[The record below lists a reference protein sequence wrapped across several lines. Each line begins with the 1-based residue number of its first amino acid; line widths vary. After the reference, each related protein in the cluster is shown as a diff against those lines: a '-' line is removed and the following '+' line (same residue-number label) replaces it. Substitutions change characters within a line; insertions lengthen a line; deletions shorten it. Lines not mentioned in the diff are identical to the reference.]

1 MSRDHVY
8 INGKWCKG
16 EGEKRAM
23 INPSN
28 EEVII
33 EINEA
38 SQQQAVEAIQAAR
51 HAFRYTDWP
60 SNPARRTAA
69 LRQLADL
76 LEKSAETFA
85 SIETLNTGKPI
96 RESRLDVSDSIHCL
110 RYYADFVEQ
119 RTVQEKRRAD
129 GTTSKVIEAPIGVCA
144 LIVPWNFPL
153 LLGIWKIAPA
163 LAAGNTI
170 VFKPSE
176 LTPLSLL
183 ELTKLI
189 DSIGLPPGVFNL
201 VPGGGSPVGE
211 TLVTHPD
218 VEKISFTGGTETGRW
233 IYEQCARR
241 LKRVSL
247 ELGGKSPLLIFDDA
261 DLTSTIEWALFA
273 SFLNQGEV
281 CVAASR
287 ILVQRRVYDSFIDQL
302 IKRLASL
309 HIGDPFEENT
319 EMGPLISSS
328 HLEKVET
335 YIQIGLQEGAVLLQ
349 GGERIKERGYYLTP
363 AVFAHVRQDMRL
375 VQEEI
380 FGPVITVQ
388 PFEHD
393 EEAIGLANDTIY
405 GLAAGIFSRD
415 LERAE
420 QIAGKLRAGTIWI
433 NSYHTPYVDAPWGGF
448 KQSGIGR
455 ELGPQGFAAFTE
467 TKHVNISQH
476 GKQLGWYS
484 SYS

>member
-76 LEKSAETFA
+76 LEKSAEIFA

>member
-1 MSRDHVY
+1 MAQDHVY
-8 INGKWCKG
+8 INGKWYKG
-16 EGEKRAM
+16 EGEKRAV

-38 SQQQAVEAIQAAR
+38 SQQQTVEAIQAAR
-51 HAFRYTDWP
+51 HAFQYTDWP
-60 SNPARRTAA
+60 SNPARRIAV

-76 LEKSAETFA
+76 LEQNAETFA
-85 SIETLNTGKPI
+85 AIETLNTGKPI
-96 RESRLDVSDSIHCL
+96 RESRLDVSDSIQCL

-119 RTVQEKRRAD
+119 RTIEEKKRTD
-129 GTTSKVIEAPIGVCA
+129 GTTSKVIEEPIGVCA

-153 LLGIWKIAPA
+153 LLGIWKLAPA
-163 LAAGNTI
+163 LAAGNTV

-176 LTPLSLL
+176 LTPLSFI

-201 VPGGGSPVGE
+201 VLGSGSPVGE

-218 VEKISFTGGTETGRW
+218 VEKISFTGGTKTGRW
-233 IYEQCARR
+233 IYEQCARG

-261 DLTSTIEWALFA
+261 DLTSTVEWALFA
-273 SFLNQGEV
+273 SFFNQGEV

-287 ILVQRRVYDSFIDQL
+287 ILVQRRVYNSFIDQL
-302 IKRLASL
+302 TQRLASL
-309 HIGDPFEENT
+309 RIGDPFAENT

-328 HLEKVET
+328 HLKKVET

-363 AVFAHVRQDMRL
+363 AVFTHVRQDMRI

-380 FGPVITVQ
+380 FGPVITLQ

-393 EEAIGLANDTIY
+393 KEAIGLANDTIY

-433 NSYHTPYVDAPWGGF
+433 NSYHTPYVDAPWGGM

-476 GKQLGWYS
+476 GKPLGWYPS
-484 SYS
+484 RS

>member
-1 MSRDHVY
+1 MSNYHVY
-8 INGKWCKG
+8 INGTWHIG
-16 EGEKRAM
+16 NGEKRSI

-28 EEVII
+28 EKVIT
-33 EINEA
+33 EIDEA
-38 SQQQAVEAIQAAR
+38 SLQQTLEAIEAAR
-51 HAFRYTDWP
+51 HAFQYTNWSSNP
-60 SNPARRTAA
+60 SNRISV

-76 LEKSAETFA
+76 LEKNMEKFAYMET
-85 SIETLNTGKPI
+85 INTGKPI
-96 RESRLDVSDSIHCL
+96 RESRLDVSDSVQCL
-110 RYYADFVEQ
+110 RYYADFLEQ
-119 RTVQEKRRAD
+119 RTIKEKKMAD
-129 GTTSKVIEAPIGVCA
+129 GTTSKIIDEPIGVCA

-163 LAAGNTI
+163 FAAGNTI

-176 LTPLSLL
+176 LTPLSLI

-211 TLVTHPD
+211 TLVTHPH
-218 VEKISFTGGTETGRW
+218 VEKISFTGGTKTGRW
-233 IYEQCARR
+233 IYEQCASSF
-241 LKRVSL
+241 KRVSL
-247 ELGGKSPLLIFDDA
+247 ELGGKSPLLVLEDA
-261 DLTSTIEWALFA
+261 DLNNAVEWAMFA

-287 ILVQRRVYDSFIDQL
+287 ILVHENLYDSFIDKL
-302 IKRLASL
+302 IKRLDSL
-309 HIGDPFEENT
+309 HIGDPLDEKT

-328 HLEKVET
+328 HLEKVEM
-335 YIQIGLQEGAVLLQ
+335 YIQLGLQEGAVLLR
-349 GGERIKERGYYLTP
+349 GGERIKEQGYYLSP
-363 AVFAHVRQDMRL
+363 AVFVNVHQDMRI

-388 PFEHD
+388 RFKND
-393 EEAIGLANDTIY
+393 KEAIELANDTIY

-420 QIAGKLRAGTIWI
+420 QIARKLRAGTIWV

-455 ELGPQGFAAFTE
+455 ELGPQGFTAFTE
-467 TKHVNISQH
+467 TKHVNISQN
-476 GKQLGWYS
+476 GKLLGWYQ
-484 SYS
+484 

>member
-1 MSRDHVY
+1 M
-8 INGKWCKG
+8 
-16 EGEKRAM
+16 
-23 INPSN
+23 
-28 EEVII
+28 
-33 EINEA
+33 
-38 SQQQAVEAIQAAR
+38 
-51 HAFRYTDWP
+51 
-60 SNPARRTAA
+60 
-69 LRQLADL
+69 
-76 LEKSAETFA
+76 
-85 SIETLNTGKPI
+85 
-96 RESRLDVSDSIHCL
+96 
-110 RYYADFVEQ
+110 
-119 RTVQEKRRAD
+119 
-129 GTTSKVIEAPIGVCA
+129 
-144 LIVPWNFPL
+144 
-153 LLGIWKIAPA
+153 
-163 LAAGNTI
+163 
-170 VFKPSE
+170 
-176 LTPLSLL
+176 
-183 ELTKLI
+183 
-189 DSIGLPPGVFNL
+189 
-201 VPGGGSPVGE
+201 
-211 TLVTHPD
+211 
-218 VEKISFTGGTETGRW
+218 
-233 IYEQCARR
+233 
-241 LKRVSL
+241 
-247 ELGGKSPLLIFDDA
+247 
-261 DLTSTIEWALFA
+261 
-273 SFLNQGEV
+273 
-281 CVAASR
+281 AASR

-363 AVFAHVRQDMRL
+363 AVFAHVRQDMRI

>member
-60 SNPARRTAA
+60 SDPARRTAA

-129 GTTSKVIEAPIGVCA
+129 GTTSKVIEEPIGVCA

-363 AVFAHVRQDMRL
+363 AVFAHVRQDMRI

>member
-1 MSRDHVY
+1 MIYV
-8 INGKWCKG
+8 NGKWSKG
-16 EGEKRAM
+16 EGKKRPI
-23 INPSN
+23 INPAN
-28 EEVII
+28 EEIII

-51 HAFRYTDWP
+51 HAFQYTDWP
-60 SNPARRTAA
+60 FNPAKRIAA

-76 LEKSAETFA
+76 LEQNAETFA

-96 RESRLDVSDSIHCL
+96 RESRLDVSDSIQCL

-119 RTVQEKRRAD
+119 RAIEETKRTD
-129 GTTSKVIEAPIGVCA
+129 GTTSKIIEEPIGVCA

-153 LLGIWKIAPA
+153 LLGIWKLAPA
-163 LAAGNTI
+163 LGAGNTV

-176 LTPLSLL
+176 LTPLSFV

-201 VPGGGSPVGE
+201 VLGGGSPVGE

-233 IYEQCARR
+233 IYEQGARR

-261 DLTSTIEWALFA
+261 DLASTVEWALFA
-273 SFLNQGEV
+273 SFFNQGEV

-287 ILVQRRVYDSFIDQL
+287 ILVQRRVYDSFLDQL
-302 IKRLASL
+302 TQRLASL
-309 HIGDPFEENT
+309 RIGDPFTEHT

-335 YIQIGLQEGAVLLQ
+335 YIQIGLQEGGVLLQ
-349 GGERIKERGYYLTP
+349 GGKRIKERGYYLTP
-363 AVFAHVRQDMRL
+363 AVFAHVRQDMRI

-393 EEAIGLANDTIY
+393 EEAIKLANDTIY
-405 GLAAGIFSRD
+405 GLAAGLFSRD

-433 NSYHTPYVDAPWGGF
+433 NSYHTPYVDAPWGGL

-476 GKQLGWYS
+476 GKPLEWYS
-484 SYS
+484 LHS

>member
-1 MSRDHVY
+1 MIYV
-8 INGKWCKG
+8 NGKWSKG
-16 EGEKRAM
+16 EGKKRPI
-23 INPSN
+23 INPAN
-28 EEVII
+28 EEIII

-51 HAFRYTDWP
+51 HAFQYTDWP
-60 SNPARRTAA
+60 FNPAKRIAA

-76 LEKSAETFA
+76 LEQNAETFA

-96 RESRLDVSDSIHCL
+96 RESRLDVSDSIQCL

-119 RTVQEKRRAD
+119 RAIEETKRTD
-129 GTTSKVIEAPIGVCA
+129 GTTSKIIEVPIGVCA

-153 LLGIWKIAPA
+153 LLGIWKLAPA
-163 LAAGNTI
+163 LAAGNTV

-176 LTPLSLL
+176 LTPLSFI

-233 IYEQCARR
+233 IYEQGARR

-287 ILVQRRVYDSFIDQL
+287 ILVQRHVYDSFIDQL

-335 YIQIGLQEGAVLLQ
+335 YIQIGLQEGGVLLQ

-363 AVFAHVRQDMRL
+363 AVFAHVRQDMRI

-393 EEAIGLANDTIY
+393 AEAIGLANDTIY

-433 NSYHTPYVDAPWGGF
+433 NSYHTPYVDAPWGGL

-455 ELGPQGFAAFTE
+455 ELGPQGFTAFTE
-467 TKHVNISQH
+467 AKHVNISQH
-476 GKQLGWYS
+476 GHPLGWYS